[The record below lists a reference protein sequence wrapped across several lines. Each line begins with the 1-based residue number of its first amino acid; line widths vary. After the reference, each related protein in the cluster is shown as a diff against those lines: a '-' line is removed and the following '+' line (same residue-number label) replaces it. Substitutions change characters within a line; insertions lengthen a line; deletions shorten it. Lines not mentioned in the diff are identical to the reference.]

1 MDGLEQGL
9 IVGALLLV
17 AGVLASKLSDRLG
30 LPALLFFLAIGM
42 AGGSEAIGGVEFRDA
57 ALAQSLGV
65 VALAL
70 ILFSGGLDT
79 EWPAVAA
86 VWGSGVRLASLGV
99 LLTALVVAGFVHWI
113 VGFSW
118 QEALLLGSIVSSTDA
133 AAVFAVLRS
142 RNASLK
148 GRLRPLLELESGSN
162 DPMAVFLTVGCIRLL
177 VEPTAR
183 VSDLAPLFLLQMGL
197 GALSG
202 VAFGKLTVAA
212 LNRLRL
218 ESEGLYPVLTL
229 ALVLA
234 AYSATALV
242 GGNGFLAV
250 YLAGLMMAS
259 EDFIHKR
266 SLIRFHDGLAWLF
279 QIVMFVVLGL
289 LVVPSH
295 LAEVAG
301 PGLLVSAALMLMA
314 RPAGVLVSLVGAG
327 FSLREKVLIAWVG
340 LRGAVPIILA
350 TFPLLAGLP
359 HAELH
364 FNVVFFVVITSALL
378 QGTTLAWVA
387 RRLGLEAPLP
397 SRPERPVE
405 FLPGRRTTS
414 RMLEFEVAPGSKAAG
429 RQIVDLR
436 LPKTTLVVLV
446 SRKEDYLVP
455 KGGTVLEAGDRV
467 MLLADEKDVEMV
479 GRLLGAGEKGD

>member
-1 MDGLEQGL
+1 MDGLEQRL

-30 LPALLFFLAIGM
+30 VPALLFFLAIGM
-42 AGGSEAIGGVEFRDA
+42 LAGSEGIAGIPFDDA
-57 ALAQSLGV
+57 RLAQSLGV
-65 VALAL
+65 VALAF

-79 EWPAVAA
+79 EWQAIAPVMF
-86 VWGSGVRLASLGV
+86 SGIRLASLGV
-99 LLTALVVAGFVHWI
+99 LLTALGVAAFAHW
-113 VGFSW
+113 GLDFGW
-118 QEALLLGSIVSSTDA
+118 AEALLLGSIVSSTDA

-177 VEPTAR
+177 TEPGAR
-183 VSDLAPLFLLQMGL
+183 GMDLLPLFLLQMGL
-197 GALSG
+197 GAVLG
-202 VAFGKLTVAA
+202 IVFGKLALAA

-234 AYSATALV
+234 TYSATVLA

-250 YLAGLMMAS
+250 YLTGLVMAR

-266 SLIRFHDGLAWLF
+266 SLIRFHDGLAWLM
-279 QIVMFVVLGL
+279 QIVMFLVLGL

-295 LAEVAG
+295 LAGVAG
-301 PGLLVSAALMLMA
+301 PGLLVAAVLMLAA
-314 RPAGVLVSLVGAG
+314 RPLGVFASLLLAG
-327 FSLREKVLIAWVG
+327 FSLREQLLIAWVG

-359 HAELH
+359 HAELY
-364 FNVVFFVVITSALL
+364 FNVVFFVVITSVLL

-387 RRLGLEAPLP
+387 RRLGLQAPIEG
-397 SRPERPVE
+397 RPERPLE

-414 RMLEFEVAPGSKAAG
+414 RLEEFEVQQGSKAAG

-436 LPKTTLVVLV
+436 LPRTTLVVLI
-446 SRKEDYLVP
+446 SRREDYVVP

-467 MLLADEKDVEMV
+467 MVLADVKDLECLS
-479 GRLLGAGEKGD
+479 RLFGSAKNGD